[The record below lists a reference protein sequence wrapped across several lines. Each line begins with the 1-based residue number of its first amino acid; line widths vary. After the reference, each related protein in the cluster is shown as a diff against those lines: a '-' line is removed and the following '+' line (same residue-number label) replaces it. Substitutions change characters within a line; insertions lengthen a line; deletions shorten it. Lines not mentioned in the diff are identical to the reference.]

1 MAKNN
6 TLETLEDSVL
16 IEMALGENVV
26 NPQDSLD
33 DALIE
38 KLSLE
43 KIKSEIDRTTGAPA
57 NVRFSVGAAQSPE
70 DKLATLQIYYPDALR
85 VEDLDPQNG
94 AMEFGSGNYVYED
107 PETGRLTLF
116 DEFNPKNVF
125 GMPLPTA
132 RDFLDAGPTVAEIG
146 GGIGGAIG
154 GAIAGAGAGSFQLP
168 IVGTVSYGVA
178 GGIAGEAIGSA
189 TTRELYIG
197 IADIFGETIDSR
209 NLGERA
215 VDFTTT
221 AVFNGAAGPIVSKTW
236 KGIKY
241 VGGQPIRYM
250 TGGTSPAAKETFE
263 AFDSVGITNPTA
275 GQITSNPTLN
285 LIEEGLSA
293 MPTSTKVMHQ
303 NAAQTVAEID
313 AFAKQLAAKYG
324 GIRTTDE
331 AGLALMS
338 GARAAR
344 QRYTNTVDNL
354 YNKVNVGMNPNIS
367 SSAKHTQEFVK
378 KYQAAAKTATGEDT
392 LKPVME
398 MAGKVIHDAES
409 GNLTYN
415 NLKNFRTFLR
425 ENEASATAAGAKLD
439 ATGRKMK
446 ELYGYISRD
455 LEDLVNEAGNDV
467 SRLAFQEANEF
478 VAKNQG
484 KLGSITYLDN
494 VIAKG
499 EVTANK
505 ALRYVLS
512 GAKDGGD
519 DLLKLKEVLKPDE
532 YNVMSGY
539 MLGRMGLPTPGV
551 SQGVELGAEGVV
563 KEGAEYIAEQ
573 GFSPKRFMTNWNS
586 LSKEAKEALFK
597 GTEYE
602 DLIPELDNLVFT
614 VDKIGVAA
622 QQMANPSG
630 TARVISSTAFLT
642 GVGGGSAASFDFGF
656 GALIAPY
663 ASSKLMTNKSF
674 VRWLTEGLE
683 KTAYDPTS
691 YGQHIRR
698 LYQIYELNPEIRE
711 EIRAI
716 LEGQQFETLEPIED
730 RNAANVPPVTT
741 AVPNEQSFREVTNPE
756 IAGKLLPD
764 IKLAE
769 QVVGF
774 EAPQVSDPEIIMSP
788 TVLPDEADR
797 EIAMRQ
803 QAGGI
808 GSLG

>member
-1 MAKNN
+1 MSDSRKN
-6 TLETLEDSVL
+6 TYETLEDSAL
-16 IEMALGENVV
+16 IEMALGSNVV
-26 NPQDSLD
+26 DRENAYEDM
-33 DALIE
+33 LIE

-43 KIKSEIDRTTGAPA
+43 KIKSGIDRTTGAPS

-70 DKLATLQIYYPDALR
+70 DKLATLQVFYPDAMR

-94 AMEFGSGNYVYED
+94 AMEFGYGNFAFTN
-107 PETGRLTLF
+107 PETGKLTLY
-116 DEFNPKNVF
+116 DEFNPKFLGV
-125 GMPLPTA
+125 PIPTG
-132 RDFLDAGPTVAEIG
+132 RDFLDAGPEVAETV
-146 GGIGGAIG
+146 GAIG
-154 GAIAGAGAGSFQLP
+154 GMIGGGVGGAYAAPFTAGIVNPVTGAIAGEGL
-168 IVGTVSYGVA
+168 
-178 GGIAGEAIGSA
+178 GSA
-189 TTRELYIG
+189 TARELYIG
-197 IADIFGETIDSR
+197 IADTFGETIDTR
-209 NLGERA
+209 NLGDRA
-215 VDFTTT
+215 VDFTQT
-221 AVFNGAAGPIVSKTW
+221 ATFNAAAGPILSKTW
-236 KGIKY
+236 QGIKY

-250 TGGTSPAAKETFE
+250 TGGTSPAAKETLE
-263 AFDSVGITNPTA
+263 TFDSVGITNPTA

-285 LIEEGLSA
+285 LVEEGLSA

-313 AFAKQLAAKYG
+313 NFAKQLATKYG

-331 AGLALMS
+331 AGLALMT

-344 QRYTNTVDNL
+344 QRYTNTIDQM
-354 YNKVNVGMNPNIS
+354 YNKVNIGLNQDIS
-367 SSAKHTQEFVK
+367 SQAKHTQEFVN
-378 KYQAAAKTATGEDT
+378 KYMAQAKTATGEDT

-398 MAGKVIHDAES
+398 MAAKVLADADA
-409 GNLTYN
+409 GVLNYN
-415 NLKNFRTFLR
+415 NLKNFRTYLR
-425 ENEASATAAGAKLD
+425 ENLSSATAAGAKLD
-439 ATGRKMK
+439 ATGTKMK
-446 ELYGYISRD
+446 ELYGYISLD
-455 LEDLVNEAGNDV
+455 LGDLVEEAGNDV
-467 SRLAFQEANEF
+467 SRLAFREANEY
-478 VAKNQG
+478 VAKMQG
-484 KLGSITYLDN
+484 DVGAITYLDN

-499 EVTANK
+499 DVTANK
-505 ALRYVLS
+505 ALKYVLT

-519 DLLKLKEVLKPDE
+519 DLLRLKEVLKPDE

-539 MLGRMGLPTPGV
+539 MLGRMGMPTPGV

-630 TARVISSTAFLT
+630 TARVTSSIAFLT
-642 GVGGGSAASFDFGF
+642 GLGGGAATSFDFGF

-663 ASSKLMTNKSF
+663 ASAKLMTNKSF

-683 KTAYDPTS
+683 KTAYDPES

-711 EIRAI
+711 EVRAI
-716 LEGQQFETLEPIED
+716 LEGQQFETLEPIEN

-741 AVPNEQSFREVTNPE
+741 AVPNEQAFREVTNPE
-756 IAGKLLPD
+756 IAGELLPD
-764 IKLAE
+764 IQLAE
-769 QVVGF
+769 QVVAF
-774 EAPQVSDPEIIMSP
+774 NPPRVSNPEVIMSP

-803 QAGGI
+803 QPGGI